1 MRVRPGDCIVVEDSV
16 AGVMAAA
23 RAGMRPVGFVGASLV
38 PGKLSRELV
47 AAGARTVVA
56 DMRALTSSVLSLR
69 GW

>member
-1 MRVRPGDCIVVEDSV
+1 MRVMPGDCIVVEDSV

-23 RAGMRPVGFVGASLV
+23 RAGMRPIGFVGASQA
-38 PGKLSRELV
+38 PGKLARDLV

-56 DMRALTSSVLSLR
+56 DMRTLKGSILDLR